1 MYGFFVPGT
10 KTSGLCLQVAVSGGL
25 TVQYISSAHIFQHL
39 HCNCANEVQPNLF
52 CFLESFKGRKFGIL
66 FIYLFIFFFWRGWG
80 GEMGGKGGLVI
91 GPVFFDFL
99 GSASDYSV

>member
-52 CFLESFKGRKFGIL
+52 CFLESVKARKFGIL
-66 FIYLFIFFFWRGWG
+66 FIYLFIFLGGGGGGDGWKRGVSYWSR
-80 GEMGGKGGLVI
+80 
-91 GPVFFDFL
+91 VFLF
-99 GSASDYSV
+99 YWKH